1 MKNKDIKDFI
11 HRNVYQNAS
20 TGYVLS
26 PSELAFEMI
35 DKLPD
40 HVFKSETDTFLDPIC
55 KSGTFLFEI
64 VEKLYNEGHSIK
76 NIEGRVYAVDG
87 NSHSLNVA
95 NGYIKK
101 ILNRLSGS
109 FKIDYKAEF
118 VERYFNR
125 LMPIVSKGK
134 SQTFDDFSSI
144 ILLDKCNKEFMKYLQ
159 KNISDFIEQYEKIS
173 KLESKLFGEVFTPRK
188 LIDEMLDTLPADVW
202 KNKNIKWLDPAVG
215 IGNFPA
221 AILERLMVGLS
232 GEIKDEL
239 ERKKYI
245 LEEMLYFCDISVKNL
260 FLLYKLFDC
269 NNEFKL
275 NVYRGSFLTQD
286 FDKHMKDV
294 WGLKRFSVV
303 VGNPPYQKSGEG
315 RAEKLWTKFISKSS
329 DISINGYTLL
339 ITPNSWL
346 AGSNNIK
353 KGVTGVYRDYFCKYK
368 LIYANIEKCN
378 HYFPGVGVRFSYF
391 LLKSEESSSFE
402 TEWDLVDGLIK
413 FDIRKYSFLPPN
425 MNRIQ
430 ISINDKFFNKNKKYE
445 VIPLT
450 GGDKLR
456 KTGVDNPDDEKT
468 IKTYVRG
475 SNLNS
480 VNYAFF
486 DKVVNERVCDIKKVV
501 IPMSGAEKFMP
512 FVDIEGIPVCISCYL
527 VKLSESDTLEGSL
540 SFFNSKLIKFIFQEN
555 RSSGF
560 IQVFVAKSIPTMDL
574 SIIWTNDDLYRH
586 FNLTQAEID
595 LIEKTIK
602 D

>member
-1 MKNKDIKDFI
+1 MRNRELKEFVY
-11 HRNVYQNAS
+11 RNVYQNAS
-20 TGYVLS
+20 NGYVLTQ
-26 PSELAFEMI
+26 SELAFEMVST
-35 DKLPD
+35 LPQD
-40 HVFKSETDTFLDPIC
+40 LFESETTTFLDPIC

-64 VEKLYNEGHSIK
+64 VERLYESGNSVK
-76 NIEGRVYAVDG
+76 NIESRVYTVDS

-95 NGYIKK
+95 NSSIKK
-101 ILNRLSGS
+101 ILNKLSGS
-109 FKIDYKAEF
+109 FKIDYKDDF
-118 VERYFNR
+118 SERYFNR
-125 LMPIVSKGK
+125 LVYIISEAKYK
-134 SQTFDDFSSI
+134 TFDEFSSI
-144 ILLDKCNKEFMKYLQ
+144 TMLDKSNNNLMKELQ
-159 KNISDFIEQYEKIS
+159 KNISDFIGQYEKVS
-173 KLESKLFGEVFTPRK
+173 KLESKLFGEVFTPRQ
-188 LIDEMLDTLPADVW
+188 LIDEMLDTLPEDVW
-202 KNKNIKWLDPAVG
+202 KDKDLKWLDPAVG

-221 AILERLMVGLS
+221 AVLDRLMVGLS
-232 GEIKDEL
+232 NEIKDEL
-239 ERKKYI
+239 ERKKHI

-260 FLLYKLFDC
+260 FLLYKLFDF

-275 NVYRGSFLTQD
+275 NVYRGSFLED
-286 FDKHMKDV
+286 SFDQHMKDV
-294 WGLKRFSVV
+294 WKLNRFDVV

-329 DISINGYTLL
+329 DISYQGYTLL

-391 LLKSEESSSFE
+391 LLKSEESDSFE
-402 TEWDLVDGLIK
+402 TVWNLIDGDVK
-413 FDIRKYSFLPPN
+413 FDIRSYKFLPPN
-425 MNRIQ
+425 MNKHQ
-430 ISINDKFFNKNKKYE
+430 IRINDKFFNKNKNYD

-456 KTGVDNPDDEKT
+456 KTGVDSVEGDKK

-475 SNLNS
+475 SNLHS
-480 VNYAFF
+480 VNYAYF
-486 DKVVNERVCDIKKVV
+486 DKSVNESVSKIKKVV

-527 VKLSESDTLEGSL
+527 VKLNDSDTLDGAL
-540 SFFNSKLIKFIFQEN
+540 SFFNSKLVRFIFQEN

-560 IQVFVAKSIPTMDL
+560 IQVFVAKSIPVMDL
-574 SIIWTNDDLYRH
+574 SIIWTNEGLYEY
-586 FNLTQAEID
+586 FNLSPEEAD